1 MVLVF
6 MARGRGRRRKSGTFD
21 NFSRNM
27 QRPVMT
33 AGGNDISLL
42 QVLLIS
48 IILYFLLRFLLPLI
62 LLPLIFIAVL
72 IVLLKVVVKR
82 L

>member
-6 MARGRGRRRKSGTFD
+6 MARGRGRSRKSGTFD

-27 QRPVMT
+27 QRPVMK

-62 LLPLIFIAVL
+62 WVLALIVALVVL
-72 IVLLKVVVKR
+72 IKVVLKM